1 MVEKVRCPV
10 KSEAIR
16 EIQEEIVK
24 SKVSWKKRIEMV
36 KPVYISTKYYEFIKG
51 VRASKR
57 GFN

>member
-1 MVEKVRCPV
+1 MVEKVRYPV

-24 SKVSWKKRIEMV
+24 SRVSWKRIEMV

-57 GFN
+57 SFN